1 MSKREEFGQDSY
13 IINKSEKDSNSNNK
27 SFSKVIR
34 YHFDNSIAKGSNFV
48 FYLLILA
55 VLCGLLMT
63 IIQYFTGS
71 NAEGTFYDKWWNSVS
86 EILKIGAGENW
97 SLRLIKFLFWAL
109 GIAFSGAVIGFLT
122 SKIQQVIEV
131 LKKGKSDIISTNHI
145 VIIGWSENISSVLK
159 ELSIANESEKGTEV
173 VIFSS
178 IKNETMQES
187 ISINKKMF
195 SHISI
200 VTRSGDATSPEELAI
215 LNLNES
221 RSIILLNELGDSAQ
235 ITTLLSVISVLDKK
249 NLNIIISL
257 ANKSFYNVIAGIKGF
272 NIIPVMADEITA
284 NITAQVCRFRGLGII
299 LLDFLDFDGDEIY
312 FSEEKELVGQ
322 TYGSSALRFTKSSI
336 IGLKKSDGKL
346 LLNPK
351 SDTVIQKGDLLILV
365 SEDNSAIK
373 VDRQLKSDYSN
384 IVTEDINLEEA
395 TKHILFLGWSK
406 IGIDIMTSYAP
417 FLSSNS
423 SVDIAYVESLVDA
436 ESLSYDSSE
445 FILNKIK
452 MKNETSDILELL
464 NKKAY
469 EEVVLLANTEN
480 SSSDSVDTSTLLKML
495 LLDSNKSEI
504 KNNNFRVIAQLIDS
518 TKAKLAESTFS
529 EELVVSDNLA
539 ALYISQLIENSHLR
553 EVFEE
558 LFRTKGA
565 TINIYNVT
573 KYVDLSKPHTYEDL
587 VYSAGLK
594 NESAIGLRIGDETHS
609 SQSLGVKLNP
619 SKDDILSLTKSD
631 SLIVISE
638 N

>member
-1 MSKREEFGQDSY
+1 MSKREEFGQESY
-13 IINKSEKDSNSNNK
+13 IVSTSEKDSNSNNN

-48 FYLLILA
+48 LYLLTLA

-63 IIQYFTGS
+63 FIQYFTGT
-71 NAEGTFYDKWWNSVS
+71 NPEGTFYDKWWNSVS
-86 EILKIGAGENW
+86 EILKIGSGENW
-97 SLRLIKFLFWAL
+97 SLRLIQFLFWAL

-122 SKIQQVIEV
+122 SKIQQVIQV
-131 LKKGKSDIISTNHI
+131 LKKGESDIISINHI

-159 ELSIANESEKGTEV
+159 ELSIANESEKGTKV

-178 IKNETMQES
+178 VENETMQVAL
-187 ISINKKMF
+187 SINKKLL
-195 SHISI
+195 SNISI
-200 VTRSGDATSPEELAI
+200 VTRSGDANSPEELAI
-215 LNLNES
+215 LNLNKA
-221 RSIILLNELGDSAQ
+221 RSIILLNELGDSVQ
-235 ITTLLSVISVLDKK
+235 VTTLLSVISVLSNK

-257 ANKSFYNVIAGIKGF
+257 ANKSFYNVITGIKGF

-312 FSEEKELVGQ
+312 FSEEKELVGKS
-322 TYGSSALRFTKSSI
+322 YGSAALMFTKSSI
-336 IGLKKSDGKL
+336 IGLKSSEGKL
-346 LLNPK
+346 LLNPN
-351 SDTVIQKGDLLILV
+351 SDTVIQKGDLLILI
-365 SEDNSAIK
+365 SEDDSAIK
-373 VDRQLKSDYSN
+373 VDRQIKSDYSN
-384 IVTEDINLEEA
+384 VIKKDINIEEA
-395 TKHILFLGWSK
+395 SKNILFLGWSK
-406 IGIDIMTSYAP
+406 IGVDIMTSYAP
-417 FLSSNS
+417 FLSSKS
-423 SVDIAYVESLVDA
+423 SVDIAYLEDLVDT

-452 MKNETSDILELL
+452 MQNETSDVIELL

-469 EEVVLLANTEN
+469 EEVVLLANPEM
-480 SSSDSVDTSTLLKML
+480 SSSDSIDTSTLLKML

-504 KNNNFRVIAQLIDS
+504 KYNNFRVIAQLIDS

-539 ALYISQLIENSHLR
+539 ALYISQLIENAHLR
-553 EVFEE
+553 DVFEE
-558 LFRTKGA
+558 LFKTTGA

-573 KYVDLSKPHTYEDL
+573 KYVDISKPHTYEDL

-619 SKDDILSLTKSD
+619 SKDDVLSLTKSD
-631 SLIVISE
+631 SLIVIS
-638 N
+638 NN